1 MSTDF
6 ESTDSSRSAQPLR
19 HAKSA
24 VFPTPLRLR
33 LGGML
38 PSVEVAY
45 ETYGS
50 LDAERSNAVLVC
62 HAISGDSHVA
72 SHNEDDEPGWWE
84 TLVGPGR
91 PLDTDRLFVICS
103 NVLGGCRG
111 TTGPS
116 TIDPLTNEPYGN
128 DFPLVTVED
137 MVDVQKRLIDLLGIT
152 KLRAVVGGSLGG
164 HQTLCWATRYPD
176 QVATGAVIA
185 SSSRL
190 TAQALA
196 FDVVGRNAI
205 QTDPKF
211 HDGQYYGTGDFPHM
225 GLAIA
230 RMLGHITY
238 LSSESMTKRFDVNRH
253 EPRDIATEFEK
264 RFSVGSYLA
273 YQGDRFVGRFD
284 ANSYVAI
291 SLAMDHFDMGANH
304 EERLEALEAATCD
317 WLVISFSSDWL
328 FPPFQSRDLVDA
340 MSSLNQPVS
349 YCEIE
354 TDGGHDGFLL
364 PNDIVQYGPLLRA
377 KLGHRT
383 PSPPRARVE
392 DDRILE
398 LIPPGSSV
406 LDLGC
411 GEGDLLARLRVR
423 GEALLVGIEVSTALI
438 AATMQHGV
446 DAIDCDLNVGLPE
459 FHDATFDYV
468 VLSSTLQVVP
478 NVEQLLVDALRVGK
492 RAVVSFP
499 NFGYAALRSMFAN
512 EGRVPKAP
520 GPFAFE
526 WYDTPN
532 RRFPSI
538 QDMLDLCEKMGVR
551 VEDARFYDDNQGL
564 EIAATDDPN
573 LNADTAILVLSQHSP
588 RD

>member
-1 MSTDF
+1 MSHDF
-6 ESTDSSRSAQPLR
+6 QSTDSVRSGKPLR
-19 HAKSA
+19 HVQTAL
-24 VFPTPLRLR
+24 FPTPLKLR
-33 LGGML
+33 LGGTL

-45 ETYGS
+45 ETYGKLS
-50 LDAERSNAVLVC
+50 EDRSNAVLVC
-62 HAISGDSHVA
+62 HAISGDSHV
-72 SHNEDDEPGWWE
+72 SRHDENDDPGWWE
-84 TLVGPGR
+84 TLIGPGR
-91 PLDTDRLFVICS
+91 PIDTNRLFVICS

-116 TIDPLTNEPYGN
+116 TTDPNTGAPYGRG
-128 DFPLVTVED
+128 FPMVTVED
-137 MVDVQKRLIDLLGIT
+137 MVDVQKRLVDLLGIT
-152 KLRAVVGGSLGG
+152 RLRAVVGGSLGG
-164 HQTLCWATRYPD
+164 HQTLCWATRYPE
-176 QVATGAVIA
+176 QVQTGVVLG

-190 TAQALA
+190 TSQALA

-211 HDGQYYGTGDFPHM
+211 HDGQYYDTGDFPDR

-238 LSSESMTKRFDVNRH
+238 LSSESMTKRFDFNRH

-273 YQGDRFVGRFD
+273 YQGDQFVGRFD

-291 SLAMDHFDMGANH
+291 TLAMDHFDFGGTH
-304 EERLEALEAATCD
+304 EQRVQALRPARCD

-328 FPPFQSRDLVDA
+328 FPPVQSRDLVAA
-340 MSSLNQPVS
+340 MTSLDQDVS
-349 YCEIE
+349 YCEIQ

-364 PNDIVQYGPLLRA
+364 PDDIEAYGPLVRA
-377 KLGHRT
+377 KLGDRT
-383 PSPPRARVE
+383 PKTPEQRRS

-398 LIPPGSSV
+398 LIPLGSSV

-411 GEGDLLARLRVR
+411 GEGDLLARLRER
-423 GEALLVGIEVSTALI
+423 GDARLVGVDVSTPLI

-446 DAIDCDLNVGLPE
+446 NAIDCDLNLGLPQ
-459 FHDATFDYV
+459 FDDHTFDYV
-468 VLSSTLQVVP
+468 VISSTLQVVP
-478 NVEQLLVDALRVGK
+478 NVEQLLADSLRVGK
-492 RAVVSFP
+492 RAIVSFA
-499 NFGYAALRSMFAN
+499 NFGYQTLRTMFEK

-520 GPFAFE
+520 GPYAFE

-538 QDMLDLCEKMGVR
+538 QDVLDLCSKMKVT
-551 VEDARFYDDNQGL
+551 VEDARYYDDGKG
-564 EIAATDDPN
+564 IRIDASDDPN
-573 LNADTAILVLSQHSP
+573 LKADTAVLILRGQ
-588 RD
+588 

>member
-1 MSTDF
+1 MMIF
-6 ESTDSSRSAQPLR
+6 ESTDSVRTGKRLR
-19 HAKSA
+19 HLETAL
-24 VFPTPLRLR
+24 FPTPLDLR
-33 LGGML
+33 LGGTL
-38 PSVEVAY
+38 ASVEVAY
-45 ETYGS
+45 ETYGT
-50 LDAERSNAVLVC
+50 LNQDRSNAVLIC
-62 HAISGDSHVA
+62 HAISGDSHV
-72 SHNEDDEPGWWE
+72 SRHNEGDDAGWWE

-91 PLDTDRLFVICS
+91 PVDTNRFFVICS

-116 TIDPLTNEPYGN
+116 SIDPSTGVPFGP

-137 MVDVQKRLIDLLGIT
+137 MVDVQKRLVDLLQIRR
-152 KLRAVVGGSLGG
+152 LRAVIGGSLGG
-164 HQTLCWATRYPD
+164 HQTLCWATRHPE
-176 QVATGAVIA
+176 QVQTGVVLG

-190 TAQALA
+190 TSQALA

-211 HDGQYYGTGDFPHM
+211 HDGQYYDTGDFPHM
-225 GLAIA
+225 GLALA

-264 RFSVGSYLA
+264 KFSVGSYLA
-273 YQGDRFVGRFD
+273 YQGDQFVGRFD

-291 SLAMDHFDMGANH
+291 TLAMDHFDLGVTH
-304 EERLEALEAATCD
+304 EERVRSLRTAQCD

-328 FPPFQSRDLVDA
+328 FPPSQSRDLVAA
-340 MSSLNQPVS
+340 MTSLDQDVS
-349 YCEIE
+349 YCEIQ

-364 PNDIVQYGPLLRA
+364 LDDIEAYGRLLRA
-377 KLGHRT
+377 RLGDRT
-383 PSPPRARVE
+383 PVTPERRRS

-411 GEGDLLARLRVR
+411 GEGDLLGRLRQRGDARL
-423 GEALLVGIEVSTALI
+423 VGVDVSTELI

-446 DAIDCDLNVGLPE
+446 DAIDCDLNLGLPE
-459 FHDATFDYV
+459 FHDGTFDYV
-468 VLSSTLQVVP
+468 VISSTLQVVP
-478 NVEQLLVDALRVGK
+478 NVEQLLSDALRVGK
-492 RAVVSFP
+492 RAIVSFA
-499 NFGYAALRSMFAN
+499 NFGYETLRTMFGN

-520 GPFAFE
+520 GPYAFD

-538 QDMLDLCEKMGVR
+538 QDVLDLCDKMRVT
-551 VEDARFYDDNQGL
+551 VEDARYYDDSKGIGI
-564 EIAATDDPN
+564 EASDDPN
-573 LNADTAILVLSQHSP
+573 LKADTAVLILRALPH
-588 RD
+588 